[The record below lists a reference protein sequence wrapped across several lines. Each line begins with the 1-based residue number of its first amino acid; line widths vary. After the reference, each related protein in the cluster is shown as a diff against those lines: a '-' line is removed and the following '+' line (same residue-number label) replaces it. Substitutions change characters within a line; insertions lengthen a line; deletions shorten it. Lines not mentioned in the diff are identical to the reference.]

1 MVLFAIAVAFDL
13 LGGWREIPHVV
24 RGGLFNPDSYMR
36 LDRIEA
42 GLRAGHIGY
51 WIPRAGFVLH
61 WSHLLDSLLLA
72 AAAPLVPLLG
82 WHRALFSAGAVSGP
96 VSVGLLAVAV
106 AWAGAPLSEP
116 RFRWWASVAV
126 GMAPAIEGYG
136 RLGVIHH
143 HVLLVVV
150 AVMVAGYAFRAAAGE
165 RRCGMAAGAWF
176 AFGLWLTPEIWP
188 FGILALGALGVGW
201 LTGVAGTGRALAV
214 AGVTTSVLVG
224 AILPVDP
231 PPGAAGAIGVAFDH
245 VSVVHLA
252 LALAV
257 AAVGAG
263 LEGIDRAGLVGGRR
277 AALGIGVG
285 CCLIGAWVAIF
296 PRAVAG
302 PAGMSTAPG
311 AGLMLAAISEMQPVV
326 RPALVA
332 TFLLGGFFGV
342 AGAGWIAWRRRSWL
356 AAYGAGCGLV
366 VLALGFRYVRFS
378 PYGEA
383 LGAAML
389 PPVLTAMDGEVVWRV
404 GLLAVLLLLPRVA
417 PAFAAA
423 PRVAGCALEGVAAR
437 LAPDA
442 GQMVL
447 ASADLTPA
455 LLYRTRVRVVGGLY
469 VRDVAGF
476 LRGRAAWRADVVPRG
491 PGARVPEAVRASGAS
506 LVLFCRRASGSPGAT
521 LAGALARGRAPPWL
535 RLLWY
540 DRASGF
546 ALYRISFCW
555 RARPGGSR
563 GRRRRA
569 WSSGAPP
576 DRRNRRRPWAP

>member
-13 LGGWREIPHVV
+13 LGDWRGIAHVV
-24 RGGLFNPDSYMR
+24 QGGLFNPDSYMR
-36 LDRIEA
+36 LERIEA
-42 GLRAGHIGY
+42 GLRRGHIGY
-51 WIPRAGFVLH
+51 WIPRGGFVLH
-61 WSHLLDSLLLA
+61 WSHLFDSLLLA
-72 AAAPLVPLLG
+72 ASAPLEPLLG
-82 WHRALFSAGAVSGP
+82 WHRALFWVGAASGP

-106 AWAGAPLSEP
+106 AWAGAPLSER
-116 RFRWWASVAV
+116 RFRWWAAVAV

-143 HVLLVVV
+143 HVLLVLV

-165 RRCGMAAGAWF
+165 LRCGMAAGAWF
-176 AFGLWLTPEIWP
+176 AFGLWVSPEIWP

-201 LTGVAGTGRALAV
+201 LEGVPGTGRALAV
-214 AGVTTSVLVG
+214 AGLTASVLVG
-224 AILPVDP
+224 AILLVDP
-231 PPGAAGAIGVAFDH
+231 PPGAVLAFDH
-245 VSVVHLA
+245 VSVVHLG

-257 AAVGAG
+257 AGIGAG
-263 LEGIDRAGLVGGRR
+263 LAWIDRVGPAAGRR
-277 AALGIGVG
+277 AALGIAVG
-285 CCLIGAWVAIF
+285 ASLLGAWVAIF

-326 RPALVA
+326 RPALVV

-342 AGAGWIAWRRRSWL
+342 AGAGWIGWRRRSWL
-356 AAYGAGCGLV
+356 AAYGAGCGVV

-389 PPVLTAMDGEVVWRV
+389 PPVLTAMGGEMPWRV
-404 GLLAVLLLLPRVA
+404 GLLAVLLLVPRVA
-417 PAFAAA
+417 PAFDRA
-423 PRVAGCALEGVAAR
+423 PEGIAGGAGCALEGVAAR

-442 GQMVL
+442 GRVVL
-447 ASADLTPA
+447 ASADLTPE

-476 LRGRAAWRADVVPRG
+476 LRLRAAWRAASASGRPA
-491 PGARVPEAVRASGAS
+491 AREPEAVRASGAS
-506 LVLFCRRASGSPGAT
+506 LVLFCRRAGG
-521 LAGALARGRAPPWL
+521 ARGLSPDWL

-546 ALYRISFCW
+546 ALYRI
-555 RARPGGSR
+555 GEK
-563 GRRRRA
+563 
-569 WSSGAPP
+569 
-576 DRRNRRRPWAP
+576 

>member
-1 MVLFAIAVAFDL
+1 MALFAIAVAFDL

-51 WIPRAGFVLH
+51 WIPRGGFVLH

-72 AAAPLVPLLG
+72 AAAPLEPLLG
-82 WHRALFSAGAVSGP
+82 WHRALFWVGAASGP

-116 RFRWWASVAV
+116 RFRWWATVAV

-150 AVMVAGYAFRAAAGE
+150 AVMVAGYAFRAATGE

-176 AFGLWLTPEIWP
+176 AFGLWLSPEIWP

-201 LTGVAGTGRALAV
+201 LQGVPGTGRALAV
-214 AGVTTSVLVG
+214 AGLTTSVLVG
-224 AILPVDP
+224 AILLVDP
-231 PPGAAGAIGVAFDH
+231 PPGRPGAAGVAFDH
-245 VSVVHLA
+245 VSVVHLG

-257 AAVGAG
+257 AGIGAG
-263 LEGIDRAGLVGGRR
+263 LEGIDRPGLAARRLAAGRR
-277 AALGIGVG
+277 AALGIAIAAG
-285 CCLIGAWVAIF
+285 LIGAWVAIF

-302 PAGMSTAPG
+302 PAGMSAAPG

-326 RPALVA
+326 RPALVV
-332 TFLLGGFFGV
+332 TFLLGGIFGV

-356 AAYGAGCGLV
+356 AAYGAGCGV
-366 VLALGFRYVRFS
+366 IVLALGFRYVRFS

-389 PPVLTAMDGEVVWRV
+389 PPVLTAMGEEVLWRV
-404 GLLAVLLLLPRVA
+404 GLLAVLLLVPRVA
-417 PAFAAA
+417 PAFAAS
-423 PRVAGCALEGVAAR
+423 PRMVAGAAGCALEGVAAR

-442 GQMVL
+442 GKIVL
-447 ASADLTPA
+447 ASADLTPE

-476 LRGRAAWRADVVPRG
+476 LKLRAAWRAALVSGR

-506 LVLFCRRASGSPGAT
+506 LVLFCRRASGTG
-521 LAGALARGRAPPWL
+521 GREPDWL

-540 DRASGF
+540 DRDSGF
-546 ALYRISFCW
+546 ALYRI
-555 RARPGGSR
+555 GKK
-563 GRRRRA
+563 
-569 WSSGAPP
+569 
-576 DRRNRRRPWAP
+576 

>member
-13 LGGWREIPHVV
+13 LGGWRGIPHVV

-42 GLRAGHIGY
+42 GLRRGHIGY
-51 WIPRAGFVLH
+51 RIPRGGFVLH

-72 AAAPLVPLLG
+72 AAAPLEPLLG
-82 WHRALFSAGAVSGP
+82 WHRALFWVGAASGP

-126 GMAPAIEGYG
+126 GIAPAIEGYG

-143 HVLLVVV
+143 HVLLVLV

-176 AFGLWLTPEIWP
+176 AFGLWLSPEIWP

-201 LTGVAGTGRALAV
+201 LQGVPGTGRALAV
-214 AGVTTSVLVG
+214 AGLTTSVLVG
-224 AILPVDP
+224 AILLVDP
-231 PPGAAGAIGVAFDH
+231 PPGRLGAVGVAFDH
-245 VSVVHLA
+245 VSVVHLG

-257 AAVGAG
+257 AGIGAG
-263 LEGIDRAGLVGGRR
+263 LAGIDRRGMAAGRLAAGRR
-277 AALGIGVG
+277 AALGIAIGAG
-285 CCLIGAWVAIF
+285 LIGAWVAIF

-326 RPALVA
+326 RPALVV

-342 AGAGWIAWRRRSWL
+342 AGAGWIAWRQRSWL

-389 PPVLTAMDGEVVWRV
+389 PPVLTAMGGEVLWRV
-404 GLLAVLLLLPRVA
+404 GLLAVLLLVPRVA

-442 GQMVL
+442 GETVL
-447 ASADLTPA
+447 ASADLTPE

-476 LRGRAAWRADVVPRG
+476 LRLRAAWRAALVSRR
-491 PGARVPEAVRASGAS
+491 PGGRVPEAVRASGAS
-506 LVLFCRRASGSPGAT
+506 LVLFCRRARGLPGAT
-521 LAGALARGRAPPWL
+521 LAGALARGRVPHWL

-540 DRASGF
+540 DRDSGF
-546 ALYRISFCW
+546 ALYRI
-555 RARPGGSR
+555 GKK
-563 GRRRRA
+563 
-569 WSSGAPP
+569 
-576 DRRNRRRPWAP
+576 